1 MTRAEI
7 FRESEYAPGSVGDI
21 FRLIRSGAA
30 TSRSALAR
38 QIGMAPSTI
47 SLRIDSLIRLGLISE
62 AGDEQSRGGR
72 RARALEVA
80 TTAGFVGAMDVGAHH
95 VQVGIADL
103 GGRML
108 AIEDVPVAIE
118 DGPAPAAE
126 ALWAALQNLIVARDL
141 NEAHLRGVAI
151 GLPAP
156 IEYPSGRVVLP
167 SFMPSWHN
175 ADLPGLFAEFTSIP
189 VLVENDANLIALAEQ
204 TMGDHSS
211 DQLLAVKLG
220 TRIGC
225 GIISDGR
232 LHRGAGGAAGEISHT
247 AVQGTSTISCV
258 CGTPNCLESVASGGA
273 IVSRLS
279 QLGYSVQT
287 AADVVELGRGG
298 DAQVVDIL
306 RSAGTSIGGVLASI
320 VNFFNPRDVILG
332 GAMSASAP
340 LVAAIRAELFQRC
353 LPLVGND
360 LDVRAAR
367 SPGDAGVR
375 GAAHLVLE
383 EVLAPARIEQLV
395 RELDDTPDTAPSD
408 TTAQTA

>member
-126 ALWAALQNLIVARDL
+126 ALWAALQNLIVAHDL
-141 NEAHLRGVAI
+141 DEAHLRGVAI

-189 VLVENDANLIALAEQ
+189 VLVENDANLIALA
-204 TMGDHSS
+204 
-211 DQLLAVKLG
+211 
-220 TRIGC
+220 
-225 GIISDGR
+225 
-232 LHRGAGGAAGEISHT
+232 
-247 AVQGTSTISCV
+247 
-258 CGTPNCLESVASGGA
+258 
-273 IVSRLS
+273 
-279 QLGYSVQT
+279 
-287 AADVVELGRGG
+287 
-298 DAQVVDIL
+298 
-306 RSAGTSIGGVLASI
+306 
-320 VNFFNPRDVILG
+320 
-332 GAMSASAP
+332 
-340 LVAAIRAELFQRC
+340 
-353 LPLVGND
+353 
-360 LDVRAAR
+360 
-367 SPGDAGVR
+367 
-375 GAAHLVLE
+375 
-383 EVLAPARIEQLV
+383 
-395 RELDDTPDTAPSD
+395 
-408 TTAQTA
+408 